1 MDRSS
6 SRLEQIRARLE
17 LPTVRRAS
25 GLLDGRHRSIFSG
38 HGQDFDDQV
47 EYHPGDDVK
56 DIDWK
61 SSARAGHPIIRRFV
75 RESNLSTVLA
85 FDTGVSMAAT
95 SASGLSKKNVAM
107 FAADIIAYVARARG
121 DLVALVA
128 GDSERMVQRPARHGT
143 AHLESV
149 LSLVEEAL
157 TLEAPPSDVG
167 RVMDRVLTGFPQR
180 SLVVLITDEARPG
193 PEHEDSLRR
202 LRTRH
207 EVLVVR
213 VGDALPTAAGIGPTA
228 DVDGWERLP
237 AFVREDRILAAQV
250 DHAAA
255 SRATAATR
263 LLDRRGVHHVVA
275 SSEDEVVGAL
285 LDLLGRSRRVRR

>member
-95 SASGLSKKNVAM
+95 SASGISKKDVAM

-128 GDSERMVQRPARHGT
+128 GDAERMVQRPARHGT

-149 LSLVEEAL
+149 LGIVDDAL
-157 TLEAPPSDVG
+157 TLEAPHSDVG

-180 SLVVLITDEARPG
+180 CLVVLITDEARPG

-213 VGDALPTAAGIGPTA
+213 VGDAMPTAQGIGPTA

-237 AFVREDRILAAQV
+237 AFVRDDHVLAAQV
-250 DHAAA
+250 DQAAA
-255 SRATAATR
+255 SRATSATR

>member
-1 MDRSS
+1 MAQSS

-47 EYHPGDDVK
+47 EYRPGDDVK

-61 SSARAGHPIIRRFV
+61 SSARAGQPIIRRFV
-75 RESNLSTVLA
+75 RESTLSTVLA

-95 SASGLSKKNVAM
+95 SASGASKKDVAM

-128 GDSERMVQRPARHGT
+128 GDSERMLHRPARHGT
-143 AHLESV
+143 AHLES
-149 LSLVEEAL
+149 LLGLVDDAL
-157 TLEAPPSDVG
+157 TLAAPPSDLG
-167 RVMDRVLTGFPQR
+167 RVMDHVLTGFMQR
-180 SLVVLITDEARPG
+180 CLVIVITDEARPG

-213 VGDALPTAAGIGPTA
+213 VGDALPTAHGIGPTA
-228 DVDGWERLP
+228 DVDGWDQLP
-237 AFVREDRILAAQV
+237 AYMRADRELAAQANA
-250 DHAAA
+250 AAA
-255 SRATAATR
+255 SRSTAATR
-263 LLDRRGVHHVVA
+263 LLDRRGVHHVRA